1 MQPGVEK
8 VDSAV
13 GGSQHR
19 GAARPRQLRAL
30 LPFLLVA
37 VSAAAPLAA
46 QQERVVRGLAF
57 EGNHAIDDYTLGS
70 AIATSSSSVFAS
82 LWLLRWMGLGEKRY
96 FNELEFRRDV
106 VRLLLLYR
114 QSGYMNAVVD
124 TVVRREGG
132 DVHVLFRIYEGEPVR
147 LTKLALVG
155 LDSILDVAAL
165 KRTLPLQEWEPFN
178 RMLFQASAEDRKS
191 TRLNSSHGYIS

>member
-1 MQPGVEK
+1 MRQARVVTGSARMRSGVEK
-8 VDSAV
+8 VDSVA

-37 VSAAAPLAA
+37 ACAAAPLAA

-57 EGNHAIDDYTLGS
+57 EGNRAIDDYTLRS
-70 AIATSSSSVFAS
+70 AIATSSSSESTTGGFLS
-82 LWLLRWMGLGEKRY
+82 WLGHGDKRY

-114 QSGYMNAVVD
+114 Q
-124 TVVRREGG
+124 
-132 DVHVLFRIYEGEPVR
+132 
-147 LTKLALVG
+147 
-155 LDSILDVAAL
+155 
-165 KRTLPLQEWEPFN
+165 
-178 RMLFQASAEDRKS
+178 
-191 TRLNSSHGYIS
+191 